1 MSYLATLAYMYKTL
15 VEIDVNM
22 NLEVR
27 CYCQEIKK
35 HKYVCLI
42 TKVCKQLICKSS
54 GLKISIE
61 LSFYK
66 KNFFNLTLDNVFM
79 ICYAFCQCHDKA
91 ANLLTF
97 ALLELK

>member
-27 CYCQEIKK
+27 CYWQEIKK

-42 TKVCKQLICKSS
+42 TKVCKQLIRKSS

-66 KNFFNLTLDNVFM
+66 KNFFNLTLDNFFM
-79 ICYAFCQCHDKA
+79 ICYAFCQCHDKV
-91 ANLLTF
+91 ANLLTS